1 MKIGIW
7 SDTVGFPSLPLMK
20 LSAYHKSLGDT
31 VEFIQEG
38 GHYDKAYLSK
48 VFNLPT
54 VRKIP
59 TSPPHFT
66 LMKWKGE
73 GLDMRLILSMVLRF
87 SEKNDTSISLRR

>member
-38 GHYDKAYLSK
+38 EHYDKAYLSK

-59 TSPPHFT
+59 TSPPHST
-66 LMKWKGE
+66 LMKWKRVVR
-73 GLDMRLILSMVLRF
+73 DMRLTLL
-87 SEKNDTSISLRR
+87 TA